1 MGTELGHKENS
12 AWLEISTEAR
22 NQRTL
27 NLDQRSTLE
36 ILTAL
41 NDEDRLAP
49 EAVRGILQ
57 AMAGLVDAA
66 ADSVRN
72 GGRVHYF
79 GAGTSGRLGVL
90 DAAELKPTFNL
101 PDNVVIAHHA
111 GGADALVRAVENV
124 EDSWD
129 AGVEAAA
136 DVRPGDIVV
145 GIAASGRTP
154 YVGGAL
160 TAGRG
165 HGAITAL
172 VACASE
178 PQLAPLADFVLAADT
193 GPEALAGSTR
203 LKAGT
208 AQKLM
213 LNGFSTALMIKLG
226 HTWSNLM
233 VSMVASNQKLRSR
246 TVRILMEA
254 TGDTEDSCREALESA
269 DGDLKTALTAMLSG
283 ATPAQARAALAAAS
297 GNVRSAT
304 TALTSPHTNTPEDP
318 S

>member
-1 MGTELGHKENS
+1 MGTELGRKGNS

-22 NQRTL
+22 NERTVD
-27 NLDQRSTLE
+27 LDQRTTLD

-41 NDEDRLAP
+41 NDEDRVAP
-49 EAVRGILQ
+49 EAVRRILPT
-57 AMAGLVDAA
+57 MAGLVDAA
-66 ADSVRN
+66 AESVRN

-124 EDSWD
+124 EDSRE
-129 AGVEAAA
+129 AGAEAAS
-136 DVRPGDIVV
+136 DVRSGDIVV

-154 YVGGAL
+154 YVAGAL
-160 TAGRG
+160 TAARERG
-165 HGAITAL
+165 AVTAL

-178 PQLAPLADFVLAADT
+178 PQLGPLADFVLSADT

-226 HTWSNLM
+226 RTWSNLM
-233 VSMVASNQKLRSR
+233 VSMVASNEKLRSR

-254 TGDTEDSCREALESA
+254 TGDSEERCREALESA
-269 DGDLKTALTAMLSG
+269 NGELKVALTAMLSG
-283 ATPAQARAALAAAS
+283 ATSAQAREALDGAS
-297 GNVRSAT
+297 GSVRGAT
-304 TALTSPHTNTPEDP
+304 DALGQRAR
-318 S
+318 

>member
-22 NQRTL
+22 NERTL
-27 NLDQRSTLE
+27 DLDRRTTLE

-57 AMAGLVDAA
+57 TMAGLVDAA
-66 ADSVRN
+66 TASVQN

-101 PDNVVIAHHA
+101 PDNIVIAHHA

-124 EDSWD
+124 EDSWE
-129 AGVEAAA
+129 AGAEAAS
-136 DVRPGDIVV
+136 DVQSGDIVV

-160 TAGRG
+160 TAGRER
-165 HGAITAL
+165 GAVTAL
-172 VACASE
+172 IACATD
-178 PQLAPLADFVLAADT
+178 PQLGSLADFVLAADT

-226 HTWSNLM
+226 RTWSNLM
-233 VSMVASNQKLRSR
+233 VSMVATNQKLRSR

-254 TGDTEDSCREALESA
+254 TGENEERCREALQSA
-269 DGDLKTALTAMLSG
+269 DGELKVALTAMLSG
-283 ATPAQARAALAAAS
+283 AATTQARDALEAAS

-304 TALTSPHTNTPEDP
+304 AALIKRAR
-318 S
+318 